1 MTGQRRCGG
10 GGLSGLRS
18 PARAAVPRPAPAAG
32 AHCVRAHRTACAR
45 ARRHRPPARSC
56 RWTAGR
62 PGPARRL
69 EAGILDLQPGQLRA
83 VAPAHGAE
91 RQRRLAGDHLA
102 LFHIARPARP
112 RHQPV
117 RFLAHDGLAGRRH
130 QEGGVAVDVEQ
141 HARAQAHDLQE
152 SCRTSAVSVQSVC
165 TRLQPGMRAS
175 SSLRVSTVSRASSS
189 DSRRRSTRRRPPRA
203 VRPAKGLVRI
213 AEEHQHAVRADGRD
227 GAQAVIGARGEPGVI
242 RMQVA
247 SERPAGPHSA
257 SPWNEAAVMRNVW
270 LWPVFTSRW
279 LCCAASMR
287 RPRVEHGGGLG
298 RAGEH
303 QWRGG
308 QAGAAQETG
317 QAGMAEQGAQW
328 SSFLLGRAF
337 KHSTRGR
344 GAAWRSGLRRSC
356 PGVSHKPCMGT
367 GARL

>member
-1 MTGQRRCGG
+1 MPLDG
-10 GGLSGLRS
+10 
-18 PARAAVPRPAPAAG
+18 RAVQ
-32 AHCVRAHRTACAR
+32 VQL
-45 ARRHRPPARSC
+45 
-56 RWTAGR
+56 
-62 PGPARRL
+62 RRL

-102 LFHIARPARP
+102 LFHIARAARP

-141 HARAQAHDLQE
+141 HARAQAHDPQGLMVNQ
-152 SCRTSAVSVQSVC
+152 RGLGPVGLHPAPARHARIQQLAGLDRVA
-165 TRLQPGMRAS
+165 RLVLGQPQA
-175 SSLRVSTVSRASSS
+175 LDAQAA
-189 DSRRRSTRRRPPRA
+189 STRRQA
-203 VRPAKGLVRI
+203 GEKGLVRI
-213 AEEHQHAVRADGRD
+213 AEEHQHAVRADGQD

-247 SERPAGPHSA
+247 SERPAG
-257 SPWNEAAVMRNVW
+257 AAQRFALERGGGDSECLALAGVHVALALLRGVDAQ
-270 LWPVFTSRW
+270 
-279 LCCAASMR
+279 AA
-287 RPRVEHGGGLG
+287 RVEHGGGLG
-298 RAGEH
+298 RGGEH

-337 KHSTRGR
+337 KHSTRGL
-344 GAAWRSGLRRSC
+344 GAAWRSGWRRTCS
-356 PGVSHKPCMGT
+356 GVSHKPCMGA